1 MNKNITNQNAETG
14 TTTAKRPMDTWEW
27 MKLASEFR
35 DRMEVKI
42 REDFEKYVEHIRVS
56 TNGFRS
62 DKLDDIED
70 SFNWKHEYEYE
81 WGVFIK
87 EFDEDLLCD
96 ALKYYKENTDYF
108 INDNYVL
115 VRHLKEL
122 AGMFDVEIG
131 YYRQEDGEI
140 SVYII
145 DKVDIYKDVVRISD
159 FICEYVADYRKKMQR
174 GEEEYTDTV
183 HIDRNFFSN
192 VDKNLLEDEDFTE
205 LVNWRVQEQGCM
217 IDNISV
223 EESGVDVYI
232 DC

>member
-1 MNKNITNQNAETG
+1 MTQLNVSPDAATG

-27 MKLASEFR
+27 MKLASEFG

-56 TNGFRS
+56 TNGFRY

-115 VRHLKEL
+115 GRYLKEL

-131 YYRQEDGEI
+131 FYREEDGDI

-159 FICEYVADYRKKMQR
+159 FICEYVADYREKMQR

-192 VDKNLLEDEDFTE
+192 VDKDLLEDEDFTE

-223 EESGVDVYI
+223 TESGVDVYI